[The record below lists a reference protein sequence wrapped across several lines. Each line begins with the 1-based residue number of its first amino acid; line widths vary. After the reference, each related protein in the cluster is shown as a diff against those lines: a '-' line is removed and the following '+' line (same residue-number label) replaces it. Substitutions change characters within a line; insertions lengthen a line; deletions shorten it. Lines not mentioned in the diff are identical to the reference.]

1 MFMTTGRTSDYIL
14 TFRCV
19 NCGAPEA
26 LARLSAEGTENEDEL
41 LARIYQVIC
50 TACGW
55 KGNVCGVSAILVS
68 RLDCSKASAA

>member
-1 MFMTTGRTSDYIL
+1 MTTGRTSDYIL

-26 LARLSAEGTENEDEL
+26 LARHSADGVANEDEL
-41 LARIYQVIC
+41 LARIYQVTC

-55 KGNVCGVSAILVS
+55 KGNVCGLSAILVS
-68 RLDCSKASAA
+68 RLERSKASAA